1 MITITT
7 TVDTDEHGKIAVNTL
22 ANGFGSH
29 AESQMAQACVQG
41 ITLAFEVLTHAE
53 GGLPVT
59 NIRGGITE
67 VGQG

>member
-7 TVDTDEHGKIAVNTL
+7 TVDTDEHGKLMVNTH
-22 ANGFGSH
+22 AKGFGSH

-41 ITLAFEVLTHAE
+41 ITIAFEVLTSAE
-53 GGLPVT
+53 GGEPLTTV
-59 NIRGGITE
+59 RGGITE